1 MVVDEMG
8 MYLDLLRGL
17 VAVSAIVAKKLSK
30 GLAVG
35 GIRFVF
41 VGTGLGLMESKEE
54 EDDDDEG
61 VA

>member
-8 MYLDLLRGL
+8 IYLDLLRGL
-17 VAVSAIVAKKLSK
+17 VAVSATVEKKLSK
-30 GLAVG
+30 GLAVA